1 FAAQVAK
8 TPDATA
14 AIYEQHSLSYR
25 ALDARANQLAHHLR
39 AQGVG
44 PEVVVG
50 LCLERSLE
58 MLVALLGI
66 LKAGGA
72 YLPLDPD
79 YPRARPRLSPGAAP
93 LPARG
98 CARPAARPPPPPAP
112 AAARDQRP
120 HHLPR
125 CRGAAHR
132 HAPPLP
138 PAQPAAPAHP
148 RLCHLHIRI
157 NRHAKGR

>member
-1 FAAQVAK
+1 AGSPRRAAPTQLLAERVA
-8 TPDATA
+8 TSPRRTA

-39 AQGVG
+39 AHGVG

-79 YPRARPRLSPGAAP
+79 YPPERLAFMLADAHAP
-93 LPARG
+93 LLV
-98 CARPAARPPPPPAP
+98 
-112 AAARDQRP
+112 P
-120 HHLPR
+120 H
-125 CRGAAHR
+125 
-132 HAPPLP
+132 
-138 PAQPAAPAHP
+138 
-148 RLCHLHIRI
+148 
-157 NRHAKGR
+157 